1 MGFESYNL
9 KLTMIKKYEIRKI
22 INIFIDMNYHIVNE
36 NILEKI
42 TENGFIE
49 ILIENDNISIRTA
62 KANSVHIIDDIFNDI
77 KKISHKIPINI
88 FDFQLKQNISLEN
101 YILTFDKF
109 SSLQNEFNY
118 LFPYIKF
125 PIRCNDVIM

>member
-1 MGFESYNL
+1 
-9 KLTMIKKYEIRKI
+9 MIKKYEIRKI